1 MNINTLIQY
10 CFRSKA
16 PTAKL
21 KLKGITIEIHEHTKE
36 LNYLILLKKSK
47 TKLVLNAD
55 STVELDGWH
64 KTLVSVCKGDEEVTE
79 GENEMT
85 QVLKHRYENVELN
98 DSLERGRESN
108 KTKGKV
114 PIPTPRNRTPSRDSN
129 IKDKAEEK
137 VAEQKEIRA
146 MKRLEDVVA
155 IKSTETKTTSSDV
168 NIENHVS
175 KSS

>member
-1 MNINTLIQY
+1 M
-10 CFRSKA
+10 
-16 PTAKL
+16 
-21 KLKGITIEIHEHTKE
+21 
-36 LNYLILLKKSK
+36 
-47 TKLVLNAD
+47 VLNAD

-79 GENEMT
+79 GENEMI
-85 QVLKHRYENVELN
+85 QVSKHRYENVEVN

-129 IKDKAEEK
+129 TKDITEEK

-155 IKSTETKTTSSDV
+155 VKSTETKTTISDV
-168 NIENHVS
+168 NIENNVS
-175 KSS
+175 KRS